1 MISYAINPYFS
12 ICCFITYLIHS
23 YLFGFYQSS
32 LNRLSCMQL
41 RLLVYKWDNLER
53 VVEEPRK
60 SIGRRQQLPW
70 HFFRCLKNGCT
81 KNLFSNILVLS
92 RNKNTLFY
100 LHVLLPVA
108 MLKIYETPEAKANIM
123 TEKVARNKRTSFIMM
138 LMLRMMGPKCFV
150 AMPTCIINLI
160 IIYKRMESK
169 IAYKII
175 HLVNVIISF
184 NTNLDC
190 L

>member
-1 MISYAINPYFS
+1 
-12 ICCFITYLIHS
+12 
-23 YLFGFYQSS
+23 
-32 LNRLSCMQL
+32 MQL

-81 KNLFSNILVLS
+81 NDLFSNILVLS

-123 TEKVARNKRTSFIMM
+123 TEKVARNKRTSFIII
-138 LMLRMMGPKCFV
+138 LMLSMMGPKCFV
-150 AMPTCIINLI
+150 AMPTYIINLI
-160 IIYKRMESK
+160 IINQTMERRL
-169 IAYKII
+169 A
-175 HLVNVIISF
+175 
-184 NTNLDC
+184 
-190 L
+190 

>member
-1 MISYAINPYFS
+1 MYIAINPYCS

-41 RLLVYKWDNLER
+41 RLLVYKWDNHER

-81 KNLFSNILVLS
+81 KNLFSNILPIS
-92 RNKNTLFY
+92 RNLPGHTDTLFH
-100 LHVLLPVA
+100 LHILLPVA

-123 TEKVARNKRTSFIMM
+123 TEKVARNKRTSFIII
-138 LMLRMMGPKCFV
+138 LMLSMMGPKCFV
-150 AMPTCIINLI
+150 AMPTYITNLI
-160 IIYKRMESK
+160 IINQTMERSL
-169 IAYKII
+169 A
-175 HLVNVIISF
+175 
-184 NTNLDC
+184 
-190 L
+190 

>member
-1 MISYAINPYFS
+1 MQIIGKWYLIAINLYFS

-70 HFFRCLKNGCT
+70 HFFRCLKKSCT
-81 KNLFSNILVLS
+81 ENLFSDILAINRKTVH
-92 RNKNTLFY
+92 TLFY
-100 LHVLLPVA
+100 LRRVLPVA

-123 TEKVARNKRTSFIMM
+123 TEKVARNKRTSFIII
-138 LMLRMMGPKCFV
+138 LMLSMMGPKCFV
-150 AMPTCIINLI
+150 AMPTYIINLI
-160 IIYKRMESK
+160 IINQTIESRLAK
-169 IAYKII
+169 
-175 HLVNVIISF
+175 
-184 NTNLDC
+184 
-190 L
+190 

>member
-1 MISYAINPYFS
+1 MYYIITM
-12 ICCFITYLIHS
+12 CCFMAYLIPS

-70 HFFRCLKNGCT
+70 HFFRCLKNVYT
-81 KNLFSNILVLS
+81 KNLFSIILAIS
-92 RNKNTLFY
+92 RNRQTLFY
-100 LHVLLPVA
+100 WQILLPVA

-123 TEKVARNKRTSFIMM
+123 TEKVARNKRTSFIII

-150 AMPTCIINLI
+150 AIPTWNFRKG
-160 IIYKRMESK
+160 YNNYWDFWRKT
-169 IAYKII
+169 YY
-175 HLVNVIISF
+175 
-184 NTNLDC
+184 D
-190 L
+190 